1 MLRVS
6 KLTDYG
12 SVVLSHMARRPGETL
27 SAAGI
32 AEAVSLPAAT
42 VGKLLKAFAKSGL
55 VVSSR
60 GKQGG
65 YRLAR
70 KPCDISLVDIISA
83 LEGPIAL
90 TECSVERDI
99 CQLESQC
106 EIREHWQGINRVI
119 YRSLE
124 QVSLEELLL
133 PAEELQAVTLKA
145 PDTHSA

>member
-12 SVVLSHMARRPGETL
+12 SVVLSHMARRPDETL

-32 AEAVSLPAAT
+32 AEVVSLPGAT
-42 VGKLLKAFAKSGL
+42 VGKLLKSFAKSGL
-55 VVSSR
+55 VASSR

-70 KPCDISLVDIISA
+70 KPRDISLVDIISA

-99 CQLESQC
+99 CQLENQC

-133 PAEELQAVTLKA
+133 PAEKLQAVTLKA